1 MTDINETRA
10 QADAL
15 RTRLA
20 ASMHFALPGIV
31 QSFDPDT
38 QTADIQ
44 PAVHDHLRDGIPVE
58 YPILYSVP
66 VFIPGGSPDIA
77 ESIQPG
83 NSCLVIFADTCID
96 EWFLGTEPAKTS
108 TRRHSLSDAFA
119 FVGFQ
124 PRS

>member
-15 RTRLA
+15 RARLA

-31 QSFDPDT
+31 QSFDPDA

-44 PAVHDHLRDGIPVE
+44 PAVHDHLCDGTPVE

-83 NSCLVIFADTCID
+83 DSCLVIFADTCID
-96 EWFLGTEPAKTS
+96 EWFLGTEPNETS

-119 FVGFQ
+119 FVGFH

>member
-1 MTDINETRA
+1 MTDINESRA

-15 RTRLA
+15 RARLA

-44 PAVHDHLRDGIPVE
+44 PAVHDHLRDGTPVE
-58 YPILYSVP
+58 YPLLRSVP
-66 VFIPGGSPDIA
+66 VYLPPATDITW
-77 ESIQPG
+77 SISAG
-83 NSCLVIFADTCID
+83 DSCLVIFSDTCID
-96 EWFLGTEPAKTS
+96 EWFLGTEPNETS